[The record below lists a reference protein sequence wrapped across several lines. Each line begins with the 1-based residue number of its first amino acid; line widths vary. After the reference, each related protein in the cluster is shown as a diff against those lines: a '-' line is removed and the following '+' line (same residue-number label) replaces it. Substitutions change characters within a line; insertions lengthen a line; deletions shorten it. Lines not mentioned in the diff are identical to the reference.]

1 MVIFRSGC
9 GMHLRQKECRQGR
22 SLGSQSRF
30 WRLCLHTAH
39 VSSRFIGAAGVE
51 EEEVEDA
58 GGGGDI
64 SLMRAGDA
72 TAAVLSAEE
81 EEEDGGGGS
90 VLSVFGFP
98 SVTLAPP
105 PSLDVVS
112 AWGTVSWDLSSSA
125 PSFGSESTKIAASG
139 SFEPPSPLSS
149 VPEASTSIFAELS
162 VQSWPLLSAIFAPL
176 WTAWRSTR
184 SENPRGVTS
193 CRRSHVR
200 HREIQIKK
208 INKK

>member
-9 GMHLRQKECRQGR
+9 GIHLRQKECRQGR

-81 EEEDGGGGS
+81 EEDGGGGS
-90 VLSVFGFP
+90 VLSVFGVS
-98 SVTLAPP
+98 SVAPP
-105 PSLDVVS
+105 SSLDVS
-112 AWGTVSWDLSSSA
+112 AWGTVS
-125 PSFGSESTKIAASG
+125 
-139 SFEPPSPLSS
+139 
-149 VPEASTSIFAELS
+149 
-162 VQSWPLLSAIFAPL
+162 
-176 WTAWRSTR
+176 
-184 SENPRGVTS
+184 
-193 CRRSHVR
+193 
-200 HREIQIKK
+200 
-208 INKK
+208 

>member
-1 MVIFRSGC
+1 MVSGLLGPELAKLTNFPFPNLPIRVSCPWGPCTGMVIFRSGC

-72 TAAVLSAEE
+72 PAAVLSAE

-90 VLSVFGFP
+90 VLSVFEVP
-98 SVTLAPP
+98 SVAPP
-105 PSLDVVS
+105 PLLDVVS
-112 AWGTVSWDLSSSA
+112 AWGTVS
-125 PSFGSESTKIAASG
+125 
-139 SFEPPSPLSS
+139 
-149 VPEASTSIFAELS
+149 
-162 VQSWPLLSAIFAPL
+162 
-176 WTAWRSTR
+176 
-184 SENPRGVTS
+184 
-193 CRRSHVR
+193 
-200 HREIQIKK
+200 
-208 INKK
+208 